1 MLARRKFVIAP
12 TTNNKTNAVERNSFT
27 PIVSMENVS
36 LSFNQQAVFNDLCL
50 TIHTGD
56 KIALLGRSGVGKS
69 SLMKLIAGLEQNTN
83 GLIVNRALRIGYVFQ
98 EPRLLPWLDVA
109 QNISE
114 VMKARAVPKNQR
126 ESCLDELLNKV
137 GLTGY
142 KHYFPHQLSG
152 GMAQRASLARAFSTE
167 PDLLLLDEPFSA
179 LDKHATD
186 ELSHLLQQF
195 LTEKTSMLY
204 ISHDIE
210 QVLKVTTKCLLL
222 RPSTPPLS
230 CNTATSQERD
240 FFTSHIYPSEVN

>member
-1 MLARRKFVIAP
+1 MIAP
-12 TTNNKTNAVERNSFT
+12 NTNTNTNMNNKTHAVERNSFS
-27 PIVSMENVS
+27 PIVSMENVT
-36 LSFNQQAVFNDLCL
+36 LSFNQQAVFDDLCL
-50 TIHTGD
+50 TIYAGD

-69 SLMKLIAGLEQNTN
+69 SLMKLIAGLKQDTN
-83 GLIVNRALRIGYVFQ
+83 GLIVNRAFRIGYVFQ
-98 EPRLLPWLDVA
+98 EPRLLPWLDVS
-109 QNISE
+109 QNIIE

-126 ESCLDELLNKV
+126 ESRLDELLNKV

-142 KHYFPHQLSG
+142 KHYFPYQLSG
-152 GMAQRASLARAFSTE
+152 GMAQRVSLARAFSTE

-179 LDKHATD
+179 LDKQSTD
-186 ELSHLLQQF
+186 ELSLLLKQF

-222 RPSTPPLS
+222 RPSKSPLS

-240 FFTSHIYPSEVN
+240 LFINHIYPSEVN